1 MSTITYKCPNCDADL
16 TYRPATGDFG
26 CEYCGSSYTGEQL
39 NELIKNQKII
49 DEQKESEG
57 TAFDEHAVVYTC
69 PNCGAEVITDDTT
82 AATFCFYCHN
92 PVILKGRLSGG
103 MAPDKVIPFSIP
115 KEKVKEQLISWCK
128 SKKYIDDGFFS
139 EMQLE
144 KLTGVYFP
152 FWLVDSD
159 VRATM
164 TAKSNSLKVM
174 GGGRYRIH
182 RDQRLRPD
190 KERRRKAQRDH
201 RKGAG
206 PEGCGT
212 AQRRIPL

>member
-1 MSTITYKCPNCDADL
+1 
-16 TYRPATGDFG
+16 
-26 CEYCGSSYTGEQL
+26 
-39 NELIKNQKII
+39 
-49 DEQKESEG
+49 
-57 TAFDEHAVVYTC
+57 
-69 PNCGAEVITDDTT
+69 
-82 AATFCFYCHN
+82 
-92 PVILKGRLSGG
+92 

-164 TAKSNSLKVM
+164 TAKSNSLKVWVV
-174 GGGRYRIH
+174 GDIEYTETSVYA
-182 RDQRLRPD
+182 PD